1 LPPDSY
7 VSVAASDVAAPASIG
22 ALQAVYLMIFGIF
35 RKAKPPPLTA
45 FCTNLSDRTV
55 LLKLADSMTAGGSSA
70 IDNRTIVLSLIVM
83 AAAGSFVKDLRSGR
97 TEITKA
103 LRRYL
108 RDTNLDV
115 ITAEAIIWIHFLMG
129 NLWKR
134 DQRNDQEVYKRI
146 GRVTFFTAGQVLL
159 YTIKEQTGFDFQA
172 KATESRKLYLD
183 ALKDHWV
190 SFEPFAT
197 IMSRSV
203 GRHSLA
209 EPLKTAGLL
218 QFPAELATN
227 LSAFMST
234 VPPAYYETFKHFLKE
249 NSDRFPKDD
258 DSDERI
264 EDRAAHGRRGAAD
277 RGEAAG
283 AVTKASSDDGTAEAA
298 CGRIL

>member
-1 LPPDSY
+1 
-7 VSVAASDVAAPASIG
+7 
-22 ALQAVYLMIFGIF
+22 MIFGIF
-35 RKAKPPPLTA
+35 HKAKPPPLTA

-55 LLKLADSMTAGGSSA
+55 LLKLADSMTAGGSSV
-70 IDNRTIVLSLIVM
+70 IDNRAIVLSLVVM
-83 AAAGSFVKDLRSGR
+83 AAAGSFVKNLRSGR

-129 NLWKR
+129 NLWTR
-134 DQRNDQEVYKRI
+134 DQGNDHEMYKRI

-159 YTIKEQTGFDFQA
+159 FTIKEQTGFDFQA
-172 KATESRKLYLD
+172 KATESRKFYLD

-197 IMSRSV
+197 VMSRSV
-203 GRHSLA
+203 GRRSLA
-209 EPLKTAGLL
+209 EPLKTVGLL
-218 QFPAELATN
+218 EFPAECPPLATN

-234 VPPAYYETFKHFLKE
+234 VPPAYYETFKNFLKE
-249 NSDRFPKDD
+249 SSDRFPKDE
-258 DSDERI
+258 DSDEQI
-264 EDRAAHGRRGAAD
+264 EDGAAHGRRGAAD

-283 AVTKASSDDGTAEAA
+283 AVTKASSHDGTAEAA
-298 CGRIL
+298 CG